1 MRMALQEIERGLLHS
16 QPERFARERS
26 RRKALGYRIAAGVL
40 LLAAIAGTASLPAFW
55 AHVSGMAQTGYD
67 PVRPFR
73 GAGMGFAGVVI
84 GLVFLW
90 LFGLL
95 FAHAPVFRA
104 HDWVERA
111 SGHRIRFGRTAR
123 FDDVAEY
130 DRWLAVLQSG
140 RLAAFPDAVSRT
152 GSGKVVLQTIE
163 DPEGERVLVWLEA
176 ADGRHASFEFA
187 GASAQVLMLA
197 G

>member
-55 AHVSGMAQTGYD
+55 AHFSGMVQTGYD

-73 GAGMGFAGVVI
+73 GAGMGFAGVVM

-95 FAHAPVFRA
+95 FAHAAVFRA
-104 HDWVERA
+104 HDWVEPA
-111 SGHRIRFGRTAR
+111 DSGTH
-123 FDDVAEY
+123 
-130 DRWLAVLQSG
+130 LNPL
-140 RLAAFPDAVSRT
+140 P
-152 GSGKVVLQTIE
+152 
-163 DPEGERVLVWLEA
+163 
-176 ADGRHASFEFA
+176 
-187 GASAQVLMLA
+187 LA
-197 G
+197 GWVFHAFNRSACHATCSAMKVEMK